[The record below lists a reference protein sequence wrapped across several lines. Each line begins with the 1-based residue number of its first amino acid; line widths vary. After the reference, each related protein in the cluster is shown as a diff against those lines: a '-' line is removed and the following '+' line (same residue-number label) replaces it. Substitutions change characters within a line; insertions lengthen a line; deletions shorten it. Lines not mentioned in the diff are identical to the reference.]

1 VEYDTFAT
9 GDGAAVRNE
18 MNIPADAFVL
28 GHVGRLAP
36 EKNLSYLTETVAE
49 YLKQDP
55 ESYFLVV
62 GDGPSREE
70 MEVIFRAADVSD
82 RVRFAGVQK
91 DQALVDSYHAMDL
104 KVFASKSETQGM
116 VLAEA
121 MAAGLP
127 VVALKASGVNDILK
141 SGENGILIKE
151 EDRQEFRQAITE
163 IRNLN
168 DSEWKSWQQAI
179 DQTAHEFSAKE
190 TSEKVFTLYED
201 LYQTGHKKHLDDE
214 AWDKLMRAIKREW
227 EIWERRLTAGAQSI
241 TRQKPP
247 E

>member
-1 VEYDTFAT
+1 
-9 GDGAAVRNE
+9 
-18 MNIPADAFVL
+18 
-28 GHVGRLAP
+28 
-36 EKNLSYLTETVAE
+36 
-49 YLKQDP
+49 
-55 ESYFLVV
+55 
-62 GDGPSREE
+62 
-70 MEVIFRAADVSD
+70 
-82 RVRFAGVQK
+82 
-91 DQALVDSYHAMDL
+91 
-104 KVFASKSETQGM
+104 
-116 VLAEA
+116 
-121 MAAGLP
+121 
-127 VVALKASGVNDILK
+127 VNDILK

-190 TSEKVFTLYED
+190 TSEKVFTLYEN